1 MSVVSYQ
8 VNRNG
13 TVNFYVKG
21 GNAGSVNKDHVNY
34 EAVLNVL
41 RNAEKNREGSEKVQ
55 KRLNKLLDTLGVVK
69 AKFNSISVHDNKVSY
84 NGQPLRGVVVDRI
97 LELSKD
103 GGTGYGQFCLF
114 LDKVMQN
121 PDPESREA
129 LFDWLDVAGL
139 IVTAEGDILGYK
151 GVRDDYRDCH
161 SGTFDNSVG
170 KVCSMDRSKVDNN
183 RNNGCSRGLHV
194 GSLEYARGFG
204 QRTMVV
210 KVNPKDVVSVP
221 KDEGCQ
227 KMRVCEYLVI
237 DELKDTTQRLNQ
249 INYTVDDSEYDN
261 DDEDDDIVDECDDCG
276 GDPDDCGGG
285 CDTYKDEDES
295 GWW

>member
-8 VNRNG
+8 VSRSG

-21 GNAGSVNKDHVNY
+21 GMANSVNKDHPNY
-34 EAVLNVL
+34 DAILSVL

-55 KRLNKLLDTLGVVK
+55 KRLNKLLDTLGVVR

-84 NGQPLRGVVVDRI
+84 NGQPLQGVVVDRI
-97 LELSKD
+97 LELSKN
-103 GGTGYGQFCLF
+103 GGSGYAQFCLF

-121 PDPESREA
+121 PEPESRQA
-129 LFDWLDVAGL
+129 LFDWLDVSGL
-139 IVTAEGDILGYK
+139 IITAEGDILGYK
-151 GVRDDYRDCH
+151 GVRGDYKDCH

-170 KVCSMDRSKVDNN
+170 KVCKMDRNLVDNN

-204 QRTMVV
+204 ERTMVV

-221 KDEGCQ
+221 HDSQCQ
-227 KMRVCEYLVI
+227 KMRVCEYVVV

-249 INYTVDDSEYDN
+249 LNYTVNNE
-261 DDEDDDIVDECDDCG
+261 EDDDDLYNECDDCG
-276 GDPDDCGGG
+276 NEVDDCDCG
-285 CDTYKDEDES
+285 DDYDDEDC
-295 GWW
+295 